1 MTALSIDVQVA
12 EEDAR
17 RFARWQILRE
27 ALGNT
32 SGPIN
37 RVLSAVA
44 AEIRT
49 ASTAAEDGPS

>member
-1 MTALSIDVQVA
+1 MGTIVHTQQELDAALAGCAGD
-12 EEDAR
+12 
-17 RFARWQILRE
+17 
-27 ALGNT
+27 NT